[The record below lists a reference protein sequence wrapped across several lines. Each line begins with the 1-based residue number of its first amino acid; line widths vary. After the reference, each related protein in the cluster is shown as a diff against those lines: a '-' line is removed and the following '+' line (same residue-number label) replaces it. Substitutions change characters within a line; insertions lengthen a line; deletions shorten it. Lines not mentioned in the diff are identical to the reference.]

1 MTENL
6 PISTQNSPVQQPKAK
21 VSGYVGAGAQV
32 NRYATGCVFGANV
45 NAGMRVDTPE
55 YFLNLGGHVGTSV
68 GANFDFGHEFD
79 FKKDMGLE
87 LSAGASVQRELVPSK
102 FSTNVKNQFI
112 FTNQYGGLESLT
124 SNVNV
129 SGAFRPNDFRVKA
142 AAKYTYKP
150 SWGSIKVGVEGGLKN
165 NYTVNASSSQQLNV
179 DGIPSITVH
188 NNITI
193 GKDPDKKVKGY
204 ITPTVEAEV
213 NLGKSDFSAVLAA
226 DMFGG
231 NVGVKYN
238 FKK

>member
-32 NRYATGCVFGANV
+32 NRYATGCIFGANV

-87 LSAGASVQRELVPSK
+87 LSAGASVQQELVPSK
-102 FSTNVKNQFI
+102 FSTNFKTQYTIVDQYDSESI
-112 FTNQYGGLESLT
+112 TN
-124 SNVNV
+124 NVNV
-129 SGAFRPNDFRVKA
+129 SGTFRQNDFRVKA
-142 AAKYTYKP
+142 AAKYTYEP
-150 SWGSIKVGVEGGLKN
+150 SWGSIKVGIEGGVKKN
-165 NYTVNASSSQQLNV
+165 NTLKFCHHYEVSEMDKLLFEQSTNV
-179 DGIPSITVH
+179 
-188 NNITI
+188 TI
-193 GKDPDKKVKGY
+193 GKDPGKKVKGY

-238 FKK
+238 F